1 MAFNIQHH
9 IKRQATMTKEQFME
23 DFKENPTVEDWRWT
37 RGKYNT
43 TVYTTKTNT
52 TYRKVRNIL
61 TKELDMSVP
70 VDKQVRQRPGVVM
83 ITQGEQVWVV
93 SYAKCDLRTVI
104 TNSVARLEEYNLTFK
119 MFFEHITDSAMV
131 YDKLMCDGVMGIKVP
146 TPKKAAVKLAQI

>member
-1 MAFNIQHH
+1 
-9 IKRQATMTKEQFME
+9 MTKEEFME
-23 DFKENPTVEDWRWT
+23 DFKDNPTVKDWRWT

-83 ITQGEQVWVV
+83 ITQGEKVWVFN
-93 SYAKCDLRTVI
+93 YAKCDLRMVI
-104 TNSVARLEEYNLTFK
+104 TNALARLEEYNLPFK
-119 MFFEHITDSAMV
+119 VFFEHITDSAMV
-131 YDKLMCDGVMGIKVP
+131 YDELMCDGVMGIKVT